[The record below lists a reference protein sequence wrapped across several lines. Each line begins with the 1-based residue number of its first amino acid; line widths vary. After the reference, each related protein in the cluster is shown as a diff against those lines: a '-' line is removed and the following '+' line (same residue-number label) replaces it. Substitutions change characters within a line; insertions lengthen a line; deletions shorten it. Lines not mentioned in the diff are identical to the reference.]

1 MEDKRKT
8 VYEVL
13 KDKTGYKDSFED
25 FNKVID
31 NDENA
36 RTKVYDVLK
45 NKTGYKDSFDD
56 FNKVLG
62 LGMVSSS
69 PVKQNEVPQTN
80 IPGNGRSYSDQQYD
94 AWAKLAPDARKT
106 LIGNSSFYDE
116 VERRISDDK
125 LLENAGLGTKIQ
137 PDSIISGGVALPTD
151 PGMVAEQSFKKGMR
165 GQLNL
170 QIEEGKKEA
179 NTQLREVYSKDFD
192 KKMKFQREHPFL
204 SSLMDMS
211 SGMKFSR
218 SGYDSTSPI

>member
-69 PVKQNEVPQTN
+69 PVKQNEVPQTVLSASPADTN

-94 AWAKLAPDARKT
+94 AWAKLAYLRAGIHRQ
-106 LIGNSSFYDE
+106 
-116 VERRISDDK
+116 ERLWS
-125 LLENAGLGTKIQ
+125 
-137 PDSIISGGVALPTD
+137 LP
-151 PGMVAEQSFKKGMR
+151 
-165 GQLNL
+165 
-170 QIEEGKKEA
+170 
-179 NTQLREVYSKDFD
+179 
-192 KKMKFQREHPFL
+192 
-204 SSLMDMS
+204 
-211 SGMKFSR
+211 
-218 SGYDSTSPI
+218 

>member
-69 PVKQNEVPQTN
+69 PVKQKEVPQTVLSASPADTN
-80 IPGNGRSYSDQQYD
+80 IQVTVVLILTSNMMPGQN
-94 AWAKLAPDARKT
+94 
-106 LIGNSSFYDE
+106 
-116 VERRISDDK
+116 
-125 LLENAGLGTKIQ
+125 
-137 PDSIISGGVALPTD
+137 
-151 PGMVAEQSFKKGMR
+151 
-165 GQLNL
+165 
-170 QIEEGKKEA
+170 
-179 NTQLREVYSKDFD
+179 
-192 KKMKFQREHPFL
+192 
-204 SSLMDMS
+204 
-211 SGMKFSR
+211 
-218 SGYDSTSPI
+218 